1 MYICKLETVSAPR
14 KSELSGAAARTGV
27 LIKKENG
34 IIEKE
39 D

>member
-1 MYICKLETVSAPR
+1 MLKTGGDPR
-14 KSELSGAAARTGV
+14 KRGLSGAAARTGV

-34 IIEKE
+34 IMEKE